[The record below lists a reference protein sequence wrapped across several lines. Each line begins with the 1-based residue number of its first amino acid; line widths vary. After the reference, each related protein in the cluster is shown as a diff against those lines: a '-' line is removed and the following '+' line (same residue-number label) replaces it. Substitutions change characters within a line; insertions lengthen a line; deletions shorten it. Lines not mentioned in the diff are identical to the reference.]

1 MLARP
6 LSFHKARGSVARLSS
21 VLLAPP
27 EMFFDEYKVGPGST
41 YLNGVIKPLYHT

>member
-6 LSFHKARGSVARLSS
+6 LSFHKARGVFGTFEG
-21 VLLAPP
+21 VVLAPP

-41 YLNGVIKPLYHT
+41 YLNGGYI